1 MLKLV
6 YCVRRKQG
14 MSFEDF
20 SKYWLEVHGG
30 LSIKLKEHMPTF
42 VRYVQSH
49 TIYGEQTD
57 QLRSS
62 RGSAEPFDG
71 ITEAWFEADREVT
84 DVEAQKDAMAQMLAD
99 EGNFIDFENS
109 VVFYTW
115 EHEIFDDRK

>member
-57 QLRSS
+57 RLRAS
-62 RGSAEPFDG
+62 RGSGEPFDG
-71 ITEAWFEADREVT
+71 ITEAWFDNDIEVT
-84 DVEAQKDAMAQMLAD
+84 DVDVQMDAMSKMLAD
-99 EGNFIDFENS
+99 ELNFIDMKNS

-115 EHEIFDDRK
+115 EHEIF